1 MVDEA
6 KFQSPVF
13 STFKGLVVQVQSV
26 VVMEE
31 NWANSVDQ

>member
-6 KFQSPVF
+6 KFQSPVC